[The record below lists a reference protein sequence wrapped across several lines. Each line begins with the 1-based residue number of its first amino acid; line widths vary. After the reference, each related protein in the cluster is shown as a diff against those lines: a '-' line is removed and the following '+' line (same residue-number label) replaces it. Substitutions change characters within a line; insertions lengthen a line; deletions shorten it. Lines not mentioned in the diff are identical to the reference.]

1 MKIVEL
7 LRRVKGEIFRALDEV
22 TPQRLV
28 SNLNHYH
35 QKIRH
40 SNHLPPLSEQG
51 AAIVAAC
58 RREGVAVTSLEAL
71 GLPSTDTLLSAA
83 AKLLPEMEVARAA
96 EQKEGWQLGTADR
109 PAYPQI
115 FTVTDLPEFT
125 QWATE
130 PQLLNIIENYI
141 GVPIAFQGIHLRR
154 DFANETPVTTEL
166 WHRDKEDRRLIKI
179 FLYLTDV
186 KEENGPFEYV
196 PANKMSSLKGWLAQ
210 LGVSLRR
217 IKNPVEFG
225 IKDSEMALVVPR
237 SQWKNCAGPA
247 GTVIFA
253 DAAKIFH
260 HGKTRKEGRF
270 ALFFVYTAKE
280 PLRPQDCSQYHD
292 LTFARPELKLAE
304 AKAI

>member
-1 MKIVEL
+1 M
-7 LRRVKGEIFRALDEV
+7 LRIIHAVKGEISRALAEV
-22 TPQRLV
+22 TFSRLV
-28 SNLNHYH
+28 SNLKYH
-35 QKIRH
+35 RQRAQH
-40 SNHLPPLSEQG
+40 SKHLPAISEQG
-51 AAIVAAC
+51 KAIVESC
-58 RREGVAVTSLEAL
+58 RREGVAITSLKAL
-71 GLPSTDTLLSAA
+71 GLPSTDMLLDAA
-83 AKLLPEMEVARAA
+83 AKLLPAMEAVRAA
-96 EQKEGWQLGTADR
+96 EQREGKQLGTADR

-130 PQLLNIIENYI
+130 PQLLSIIENYI

-166 WHRDKEDRRLIKI
+166 WHRDKEDRHLIKI

-196 PANKMSSLKGWLAQ
+196 PANKMTFWQGCLTQ
-210 LGVSLRR
+210 LGVSLQR
-217 IKNPVEFG
+217 IRNPEKFG
-225 IKDSEMALVVPR
+225 VADSQMATIVPP
-237 SQWKNCAGPA
+237 SEWKQCAGPA

-292 LTFARPELKLAE
+292 RTFARPEPKLAE
-304 AKAI
+304 ANAV